1 MPEESRVLDI
11 EALESAIENLDIEV
25 FQSTAEDLH
34 YADLASVFQDLEDDE
49 ARSFFTK
56 NINLAS
62 FPQVLA
68 ELPDA
73 LIEETLQRFDESS
86 QREILRKLIDD
97 DRADVLQD
105 VSPEARQHYLA
116 MLKPE
121 QQETTRSLMRYNED
135 TAGGRMTTHAARI
148 SLGTTAK
155 SALEILRKYKDST
168 QSLAR
173 IYVVDDQG
181 RLKGKTRLR
190 ELAFTPWDTLV
201 DDIMDEADLSI
212 LASTDQ
218 EEAAQMFSK
227 YDMTLLPVVDEYD
240 HLLGVITHD
249 DVLEIIEEESTEDIE
264 KMSGIAGEQSEQT
277 YLNTSVAT
285 HFKRRFPWLLILALL
300 AISSGYVM
308 LRFEHILSHIYLL
321 ALYLPMVVAAG
332 GNTGG
337 QAATMVIRAMSLGE
351 LEAGSTSKVITKELI
366 LGIILGAILGC
377 CIALITLFIL
387 PIFDPPLPE
396 GVPLTTFALAV
407 SIALG
412 AQITT
417 STLSGALLPLGARAI
432 KLDPA
437 VVAAPAITTLV
448 DISGMVIYFTAAQAI
463 LPAVV

>member
-1 MPEESRVLDI
+1 MPEESRILDV
-11 EALESAIENLDIEV
+11 EALESAIQNRDAAA
-25 FQSTAEDLH
+25 FGTSAEDLH
-34 YADLASVFQDLEDDE
+34 YADLASVFQDLDNDE
-49 ARSFFTK
+49 ARGFFTQHISL
-56 NINLAS
+56 NS
-62 FPQVLA
+62 FPNILA

-73 LIEETLQRFDESS
+73 LIEETLERFDESA
-86 QREILRKLIDD
+86 QREILRKLVDD
-97 DRADVLQD
+97 DRTDILQD
-105 VSPEARQHYLA
+105 VSTEARKRYLA

-121 QQETTRSLMRYNED
+121 QQETTRSLMRYEED
-135 TAGGRMTTHAARI
+135 TAGGRMTTQAARI
-148 SLGTTAK
+148 SLGATVK
-155 SALEILRKYKDST
+155 EALEVLREYKDSAE
-168 QSLAR
+168 SLAR
-173 IYVVDDQG
+173 IYVVDEDG
-181 RLKGKTRLR
+181 RLRGKIRLR
-190 ELAFTPWDTLV
+190 ELAFNSWDTLV
-201 DDIMDEADLSI
+201 EDIMDQADLFI

-218 EEAAQMFSK
+218 EEAAQMFTK

-264 KMSGIAGEQSEQT
+264 KMSD
-277 YLNTSVAT
+277 TSVAT
-285 HFKRRFPWLLILALL
+285 HFKRRFPWLLVLALL

-308 LRFEHILSHIYLL
+308 LRFEHMLSSIYLL

-351 LEAGSTSKVITKELI
+351 LEAGSTAKVIAKELF
-366 LGIILGAILGC
+366 LGIFLGATLGC
-377 CIALITLFIL
+377 CIALITLFVL
-387 PIFDPPLPE
+387 PIFNPPLPE
-396 GVPLTTFALAV
+396 NIAMSTFALAV
-407 SIALG
+407 SVALG

-463 LPAVV
+463 L

>member
-1 MPEESRVLDI
+1 MPEESRILDI
-11 EALESAIENLDIEV
+11 EALESAIQNRDAAA
-25 FQSTAEDLH
+25 FGTSAEDLH
-34 YADLASVFQDLEDDE
+34 YADLASVFQDLDNDE
-49 ARSFFTK
+49 ARGFFTQHISL
-56 NINLAS
+56 NS
-62 FPQVLA
+62 FPNILA

-73 LIEETLQRFDESS
+73 LIEETLERFDESA
-86 QREILRKLIDD
+86 QREILRKLVDD
-97 DRADVLQD
+97 DRTDILQD
-105 VSPEARQHYLA
+105 VSTEARKRYLA

-121 QQETTRSLMRYNED
+121 QQETTRSLMRYEED
-135 TAGGRMTTHAARI
+135 TAGGRMTTQAARI
-148 SLGTTAK
+148 SLGATVK
-155 SALEILRKYKDST
+155 EALEVLREYKDSAE
-168 QSLAR
+168 SLAR
-173 IYVVDDQG
+173 IYVVDEDG
-181 RLKGKTRLR
+181 RLRGKIRLR
-190 ELAFTPWDTLV
+190 ELAFNSWDTLV
-201 DDIMDEADLSI
+201 EDIMDQADLFI

-218 EEAAQMFSK
+218 EEAAQMFTK

-285 HFKRRFPWLLILALL
+285 HFKRRFPWLLVLALL

-308 LRFEHILSHIYLL
+308 LRFEHMLSSIYLL

-351 LEAGSTSKVITKELI
+351 LEAGSTVKVIAKELF
-366 LGIILGAILGC
+366 LGIFLGATLGC
-377 CIALITLFIL
+377 CIALITLFVL
-387 PIFDPPLPE
+387 PIFNPPLPE
-396 GVPLTTFALAV
+396 NIAMSTFALAV
-407 SIALG
+407 SVALG

-463 LPAVV
+463 L

>member
-1 MPEESRVLDI
+1 MPEESRLLDV
-11 EALESAIENLDIEV
+11 EALESAIQSRDTEA
-25 FQSTAEDLH
+25 FQSSAEDLH
-34 YADLASVFQDLEDDE
+34 YADLAAVFQNLDQDEERAFFTEHIDLE
-49 ARSFFTK
+49 R
-56 NINLAS
+56 
-62 FPQVLA
+62 FPEILA

-73 LIEETLQRFDESS
+73 LIEETLERFDESA
-86 QREILRKLIDD
+86 QRNILRKLIDD
-97 DRADVLQD
+97 DRADILQD
-105 VSPEARQHYLA
+105 VNAESRQRYLG

-121 QQETTRSLMRYNED
+121 QEETTRSLMRYDED

-148 SLGTTAK
+148 MLGTTVK
-155 SALEILRKYKDST
+155 GALEVLREYKDSAE
-168 QSLAR
+168 SLAR
-173 IYVVDDQG
+173 IYVVDEEG
-181 RLKGKTRLR
+181 RLKGKIRLR
-190 ELAFTPWDTLV
+190 ELAFNSWETPV
-201 DDIMDEADLSI
+201 QDIMEEADLSI

-218 EEAAQMFSK
+218 EEAAQMFAK
-227 YDMTLLPVVDEYD
+227 YDMTLLPVVDEYN

-249 DVLEIIEEESTEDIE
+249 DVLEILEEESTEDIE

-277 YLNTSVAT
+277 YLNTALLT

-308 LRFEHILSHIYLL
+308 LRFEHILSSVYLL

-351 LEAGSTSKVITKELI
+351 LESGSTWKVLMKELF
-366 LGIILGAILGC
+366 LGLLLGVILGA
-377 CIALITLFIL
+377 CIAIITLFIL
-387 PIFDPPLPE
+387 PAFNPPLPANI
-396 GVPLTTFALAV
+396 TISTFAIAV
-407 SIALG
+407 SAALA

-463 LPAVV
+463 L

>member
-1 MPEESRVLDI
+1 MDV
-11 EALESAIENLDIEV
+11 EALESAIQNRD
-25 FQSTAEDLH
+25 AEAFRTSAEGLH
-34 YADLASVFQDLEDDE
+34 YADLASVFQDLDNDE
-49 ARSFFTK
+49 ARGFFTQHISL
-56 NINLAS
+56 NS
-62 FPQVLA
+62 FPNILA

-73 LIEETLQRFDESS
+73 LIEETLERFDERA
-86 QREILRKLIDD
+86 QREILRKLVDD
-97 DRADVLQD
+97 DRTDILQD
-105 VSPEARQHYLA
+105 VSTEARKRYLA

-121 QQETTRSLMRYNED
+121 QQETTRSLMRYEED
-135 TAGGRMTTHAARI
+135 TAGGRMTTQAARI
-148 SLGTTAK
+148 SLGATVK
-155 SALEILRKYKDST
+155 EALEVLREYKDSAE
-168 QSLAR
+168 SLAR
-173 IYVVDDQG
+173 IYVVDEDG
-181 RLKGKTRLR
+181 RLRGKIRLR
-190 ELAFTPWDTLV
+190 ELAFNSWDTLV
-201 DDIMDEADLSI
+201 EEIMDQADLFI

-218 EEAAQMFSK
+218 EEAAQMFTK

-285 HFKRRFPWLLILALL
+285 HFKRRFPWLLVLALL

-308 LRFEHILSHIYLL
+308 LRFEHMLSSIYLL

-351 LEAGSTSKVITKELI
+351 LEAGSTAKVIAKELF
-366 LGIILGAILGC
+366 LGIFLGATLGC
-377 CIALITLFIL
+377 CIALITLFVL
-387 PIFDPPLPE
+387 PIFNPPLPE
-396 GVPLTTFALAV
+396 NIAMSTFALAV
-407 SIALG
+407 SVALG

-463 LPAVV
+463 L

>member
-1 MPEESRVLDI
+1 MDI
-11 EALESAIENLDIEV
+11 EALESAIQNRDAAA
-25 FQSTAEDLH
+25 FGTSAEDLH
-34 YADLASVFQDLEDDE
+34 YADLASVFQDLDNDE
-49 ARSFFTK
+49 ARGFFTQHISL
-56 NINLAS
+56 NS
-62 FPQVLA
+62 FPNILA

-73 LIEETLQRFDESS
+73 LIEETLERFDESA
-86 QREILRKLIDD
+86 QREILRKLVDD
-97 DRADVLQD
+97 DRTDILQD
-105 VSPEARQHYLA
+105 VSTEARKRYLA

-121 QQETTRSLMRYNED
+121 QQETTRSLMRYEED
-135 TAGGRMTTHAARI
+135 TAGGRMTTQAARI
-148 SLGTTAK
+148 SLGATVK
-155 SALEILRKYKDST
+155 EALEVLRKYKDSAE
-168 QSLAR
+168 SLAR
-173 IYVVDDQG
+173 IYVVDEDG
-181 RLKGKTRLR
+181 RLRGKIRLR
-190 ELAFTPWDTLV
+190 ELAFNSWDTLV
-201 DDIMDEADLSI
+201 EDIMDQADLFI

-218 EEAAQMFSK
+218 EEAAQMFTK

-285 HFKRRFPWLLILALL
+285 HFKRRFPWLLVLALL

-308 LRFEHILSHIYLL
+308 LRFEHMLSSIYLL

-351 LEAGSTSKVITKELI
+351 LEAGSTAKVIAKELF
-366 LGIILGAILGC
+366 LGIFLGATLGC
-377 CIALITLFIL
+377 CIALITLFVL
-387 PIFDPPLPE
+387 PIFNPPLPE
-396 GVPLTTFALAV
+396 NIAMSTFALAV
-407 SIALG
+407 SVALG

-463 LPAVV
+463 L

>member
-1 MPEESRVLDI
+1 MPEESRILDV
-11 EALESAIENLDIEV
+11 EALESAIQNRDAAA
-25 FQSTAEDLH
+25 FGTSAEDLH
-34 YADLASVFQDLEDDE
+34 YADLASVFQDLDNDE
-49 ARSFFTK
+49 ARGFFTQHISL
-56 NINLAS
+56 NS
-62 FPQVLA
+62 FPNILA

-73 LIEETLQRFDESS
+73 LIEETLERFDESA
-86 QREILRKLIDD
+86 QREILRKLVDD
-97 DRADVLQD
+97 DRTDILQD
-105 VSPEARQHYLA
+105 VSTEARKRYLA

-121 QQETTRSLMRYNED
+121 QQETTRSLMRYEED
-135 TAGGRMTTHAARI
+135 TAGGRMTTQAARI
-148 SLGTTAK
+148 SLGATVK
-155 SALEILRKYKDST
+155 EALEVLREYKDSAE
-168 QSLAR
+168 SLAR
-173 IYVVDDQG
+173 IYVVDEDG
-181 RLKGKTRLR
+181 RLRGKIRLR
-190 ELAFTPWDTLV
+190 ELAFNSWDTLV
-201 DDIMDEADLSI
+201 EDIMDQADLFI

-218 EEAAQMFSK
+218 EEAAQMFTK

-285 HFKRRFPWLLILALL
+285 HFKRRFPWLLVLALL

-308 LRFEHILSHIYLL
+308 LRFEHMLSSIYLL

-351 LEAGSTSKVITKELI
+351 LEAGSTAKVIAKELF
-366 LGIILGAILGC
+366 LGIFLGATLGC
-377 CIALITLFIL
+377 CIALITLFVL
-387 PIFDPPLPE
+387 PIFNPPLPE
-396 GVPLTTFALAV
+396 NIAMSTFALAV
-407 SIALG
+407 SVALG

-463 LPAVV
+463 L

>member
-1 MPEESRVLDI
+1 MPEESRILDV
-11 EALESAIENLDIEV
+11 EVLESAIQNRD
-25 FQSTAEDLH
+25 AEAFRTSAEGLH
-34 YADLASVFQDLEDDE
+34 YADLASVFQNLDNDE
-49 ARSFFTK
+49 ARGFFTQH
-56 NINLAS
+56 ISLDS
-62 FPQVLA
+62 FPNILA

-73 LIEETLQRFDESS
+73 LIEETLERFSESA
-86 QREILRKLIDD
+86 QREILRKLVDD
-97 DRADVLQD
+97 DRTDILQD
-105 VSPEARQHYLA
+105 VSNEARKRYLA
-116 MLKPE
+116 LLKPE
-121 QQETTRSLMRYNED
+121 QQETTRSLMRYEED

-148 SLGTTAK
+148 SLGATVK
-155 SALEILRKYKDST
+155 EALEVLREYKNSAE
-168 QSLAR
+168 SLAR
-173 IYVVDDQG
+173 IYVVDEDG
-181 RLKGKTRLR
+181 RLRGKIRLR
-190 ELAFTPWDTLV
+190 ELAFNSWDTLV
-201 DDIMDEADLSI
+201 EDIMDQADLFI
-212 LASTDQ
+212 LASSDQ
-218 EEAAQMFSK
+218 EEAAQMFTK

-285 HFKRRFPWLLILALL
+285 HFKRRFPWLLVLALL

-308 LRFEHILSHIYLL
+308 LRFEHMLSSIYLL

-351 LEAGSTSKVITKELI
+351 LEAGSTAKVITKELS
-366 LGIILGAILGC
+366 LGAFLGATLGC

-387 PIFDPPLPE
+387 PIFNPPLPE
-396 GVPLTTFALAV
+396 GIAMSTFALAV
-407 SIALG
+407 SVALG

-463 LPAVV
+463 L

>member
-1 MPEESRVLDI
+1 MDI
-11 EALESAIENLDIEV
+11 EALESAIQNRDAAA
-25 FQSTAEDLH
+25 FGTSAEDLH
-34 YADLASVFQDLEDDE
+34 YADLASVFQDLDNDE
-49 ARSFFTK
+49 ARGFFTQHISL
-56 NINLAS
+56 NS
-62 FPQVLA
+62 FPNILA

-73 LIEETLQRFDESS
+73 LIEETLERFDERA
-86 QREILRKLIDD
+86 QREILRKLVDD
-97 DRADVLQD
+97 DRTDILQD
-105 VSPEARQHYLA
+105 VSTEARKRYLA

-121 QQETTRSLMRYNED
+121 QQETTRSLMRYEED
-135 TAGGRMTTHAARI
+135 TAGGRMTTQAARI
-148 SLGTTAK
+148 SLGATVK
-155 SALEILRKYKDST
+155 EALEVLREYKDSAE
-168 QSLAR
+168 SLAR
-173 IYVVDDQG
+173 IYVVDEDG
-181 RLKGKTRLR
+181 CLRGKIRLR
-190 ELAFTPWDTLV
+190 ELAFNSWDTLV
-201 DDIMDEADLSI
+201 EDIMDQADLFI

-218 EEAAQMFSK
+218 EEAAQMFTK

-285 HFKRRFPWLLILALL
+285 HFKRRFPWLLVLALL

-308 LRFEHILSHIYLL
+308 LRFEHMLSSIYLL

-351 LEAGSTSKVITKELI
+351 LEAGSTAKVIAKELF
-366 LGIILGAILGC
+366 LGIFLGATLGC
-377 CIALITLFIL
+377 CIALITLFVL
-387 PIFDPPLPE
+387 PIFNPPLPE
-396 GVPLTTFALAV
+396 NIAMSTFALAV
-407 SIALG
+407 SVALG

-463 LPAVV
+463 L

>member
-1 MPEESRVLDI
+1 LEV
-11 EALESAIENLDIEV
+11 EALESAIESRDATS
-25 FQSTAEDLH
+25 FQSSAEDLH
-34 YADLASVFQDLEDDE
+34 YADLAAVFQDLDEDEDR
-49 ARSFFTK
+49 AFFTQQ
-56 NINLAS
+56 IALER
-62 FPQVLA
+62 FPEILA
-68 ELPDA
+68 ELPDT
-73 LIEETLQRFDESS
+73 LIEETLERFDENA

-97 DRADVLQD
+97 DRADILQD
-105 VSPEARQHYLA
+105 VNTEARQRYLA

-121 QQETTRSLMRYNED
+121 QQETTRSLMRYEED

-148 SLGTTAK
+148 NLGTSVK
-155 SALEILRKYKDST
+155 GALDVLREYKDSAE
-168 QSLAR
+168 SLAR
-173 IYVVDDQG
+173 IYVVDDEG
-181 RLKGKTRLR
+181 RLKGKIRLR
-190 ELAFTPWDTLV
+190 ELAFNPWDTPV
-201 DDIMDEADLSI
+201 ENIMEEADLSV
-212 LASTDQ
+212 LASSDQ
-218 EEAAQMFSK
+218 EEAAQMFAK

-264 KMSGIAGEQSEQT
+264 KMSGIAGEQSEET
-277 YLNTSVAT
+277 YLNTSLAT

-308 LRFEHILSHIYLL
+308 LRFESILSSIYLL

-351 LEAGSTSKVITKELI
+351 LEAGSTTKVIMKELM
-366 LGIILGAILGC
+366 LGILLGAILGT
-377 CIALITLFIL
+377 CIAMITLFIL
-387 PIFDPPLPE
+387 PAFNPPLPE
-396 GVPLTTFALAV
+396 DIAMSTFALAV

-463 LPAVV
+463 L

>member
-1 MPEESRVLDI
+1 LDI
-11 EALESAIENLDIEV
+11 EALESAIQNRDAAA
-25 FQSTAEDLH
+25 FGTSAEDLH
-34 YADLASVFQDLEDDE
+34 YADLASVFQDLDNDE
-49 ARSFFTK
+49 ARGFFTQHISL
-56 NINLAS
+56 NS
-62 FPQVLA
+62 FPNILA

-73 LIEETLQRFDESS
+73 LIEETLERFDERA
-86 QREILRKLIDD
+86 QREILRKLVDD
-97 DRADVLQD
+97 DRTDILQD
-105 VSPEARQHYLA
+105 VSTEARKRYLA

-121 QQETTRSLMRYNED
+121 QQETTRSLMRYEED
-135 TAGGRMTTHAARI
+135 TAGGRMTTQAARI
-148 SLGTTAK
+148 SLGATVK
-155 SALEILRKYKDST
+155 EALEVLREYKDSAE
-168 QSLAR
+168 SLAR
-173 IYVVDDQG
+173 IYVVDEDG
-181 RLKGKTRLR
+181 RLRGKIRLR
-190 ELAFTPWDTLV
+190 ELAFNSWDTLV
-201 DDIMDEADLSI
+201 EDIMDQADLFI

-218 EEAAQMFSK
+218 EEAAQMFTK

-285 HFKRRFPWLLILALL
+285 HFKRRFPWLLVLALL

-308 LRFEHILSHIYLL
+308 LRFEHMLSSIYLL

-351 LEAGSTSKVITKELI
+351 LEAGSTVKVIAKELF
-366 LGIILGAILGC
+366 LGIFLGATLGC
-377 CIALITLFIL
+377 CIALITLFVL
-387 PIFDPPLPE
+387 PIFNPPLPE
-396 GVPLTTFALAV
+396 NIAMSTFALAV
-407 SIALG
+407 SVALG

-463 LPAVV
+463 L

>member
-1 MPEESRVLDI
+1 MPEESRILDV
-11 EALESAIENLDIEV
+11 EALESAIQDRDAEA
-25 FQSTAEDLH
+25 FRTSAEDLH
-34 YADLASVFQDLEDDE
+34 YADLASVFQDLDNDQ
-49 ARSFFTK
+49 ARGFFTQH
-56 NINLAS
+56 ISLDS
-62 FPQVLA
+62 FPNILA

-73 LIEETLQRFDESS
+73 LIEETLERFDQSA
-86 QREILRKLIDD
+86 QREILGKLVDD
-97 DRADVLQD
+97 DRTDILQD
-105 VSPEARQHYLA
+105 VSTEARKRYLA

-121 QQETTRSLMRYNED
+121 QQETTRSLMRYEED

-148 SLGTTAK
+148 RLGATVK
-155 SALEILRKYKDST
+155 EALEVLREYKDSAE
-168 QSLAR
+168 SLAR
-173 IYVVDDQG
+173 IYVVDEDG
-181 RLKGKTRLR
+181 RLRGKIRLR
-190 ELAFTPWDTLV
+190 ELAFNSWDTLV
-201 DDIMDEADLSI
+201 EDIMDQADLFI

-218 EEAAQMFSK
+218 EEAAQMFTK

-285 HFKRRFPWLLILALL
+285 HFKRRFPWLLVLALL

-308 LRFEHILSHIYLL
+308 LRFEHMLSSIYLL

-351 LEAGSTSKVITKELI
+351 LEAGSTTKVITKELF
-366 LGIILGAILGC
+366 LGIFLGATLGC
-377 CIALITLFIL
+377 CIALITLFVL
-387 PIFDPPLPE
+387 PIFNPALPE
-396 GVPLTTFALAV
+396 NIAISTFALAV
-407 SIALG
+407 SVALG

-463 LPAVV
+463 L

>member
-1 MPEESRVLDI
+1 MPEESRILDV
-11 EALESAIENLDIEV
+11 EALESAIQDRDAEA
-25 FQSTAEDLH
+25 FRTSAEDLH
-34 YADLASVFQDLEDDE
+34 YADLASVFQDLDNDQ
-49 ARSFFTK
+49 ARGFFTQH
-56 NINLAS
+56 ISLDS
-62 FPQVLA
+62 FPNILA

-73 LIEETLQRFDESS
+73 LIEETLERFDQSA
-86 QREILRKLIDD
+86 QREILGKLVDD
-97 DRADVLQD
+97 DRTDILQD
-105 VSPEARQHYLA
+105 VSTEARKRYLA

-121 QQETTRSLMRYNED
+121 QQETTRSLMRYEED

-148 SLGTTAK
+148 RLGATVK
-155 SALEILRKYKDST
+155 EALEVLREYKDSAE
-168 QSLAR
+168 SLAR
-173 IYVVDDQG
+173 IYVVDEDG
-181 RLKGKTRLR
+181 RLRGKIRLR
-190 ELAFTPWDTLV
+190 ELAFNSWDTLV
-201 DDIMDEADLSI
+201 EDIMDQADLFI
-212 LASTDQ
+212 LASSDQ
-218 EEAAQMFSK
+218 EEAAQMFTK
-227 YDMTLLPVVDEYD
+227 YDMTLLPVIDEYD

-285 HFKRRFPWLLILALL
+285 HFKRRFPWLLVLALL

-308 LRFEHILSHIYLL
+308 LRFEHMLSSIYLL

-351 LEAGSTSKVITKELI
+351 LEAGSTTKVITKELF
-366 LGIILGAILGC
+366 LGIFLGATLGC
-377 CIALITLFIL
+377 CIALITLFVL
-387 PIFDPPLPE
+387 PIFNPALPE
-396 GVPLTTFALAV
+396 NIAISTFALAV
-407 SIALG
+407 SVALG

-463 LPAVV
+463 L

>member
-1 MPEESRVLDI
+1 MDI
-11 EALESAIENLDIEV
+11 EALESAIQNRDAAA
-25 FQSTAEDLH
+25 FGTSAEDLH
-34 YADLASVFQDLEDDE
+34 YADLASVFQDLDNDE
-49 ARSFFTK
+49 ARGFFTQHISL
-56 NINLAS
+56 NS
-62 FPQVLA
+62 FPNILA

-73 LIEETLQRFDESS
+73 LIEETLERFDESA
-86 QREILRKLIDD
+86 QREILRKLVDD
-97 DRADVLQD
+97 DRTDILQD
-105 VSPEARQHYLA
+105 VSTEARKRYLA

-121 QQETTRSLMRYNED
+121 QQETTRSLMRYEED
-135 TAGGRMTTHAARI
+135 TAGGRMTTQAARI
-148 SLGTTAK
+148 SLGATVK
-155 SALEILRKYKDST
+155 EALEVLREYKDSAE
-168 QSLAR
+168 SLAR
-173 IYVVDDQG
+173 IYVVDEDG
-181 RLKGKTRLR
+181 RLRGKIRLR
-190 ELAFTPWDTLV
+190 ELAFNSWDTLV
-201 DDIMDEADLSI
+201 EDIMDQADLFI

-218 EEAAQMFSK
+218 EEAAQMFTK

-285 HFKRRFPWLLILALL
+285 HFKRRFPWLLVLALL

-308 LRFEHILSHIYLL
+308 LRFEHMLSSIYLL

-337 QAATMVIRAMSLGE
+337 QADTMVIRAMSLGE
-351 LEAGSTSKVITKELI
+351 LEAGSTAKVIAKELF
-366 LGIILGAILGC
+366 LGIFLGATLGC
-377 CIALITLFIL
+377 CIALITLFVL
-387 PIFDPPLPE
+387 PIFNPPLPE
-396 GVPLTTFALAV
+396 NIAMSTFALAV
-407 SIALG
+407 SVALG

-463 LPAVV
+463 L

>member
-1 MPEESRVLDI
+1 MDI
-11 EALESAIENLDIEV
+11 EALESAIQNRDAAA
-25 FQSTAEDLH
+25 FGTSAEDLH
-34 YADLASVFQDLEDDE
+34 YADLASVFQDLDNDE
-49 ARSFFTK
+49 ARGFFTQ
-56 NINLAS
+56 NISLNS
-62 FPQVLA
+62 FPNILA

-73 LIEETLQRFDESS
+73 LIEETLERFDERA
-86 QREILRKLIDD
+86 QREILRKLVDD
-97 DRADVLQD
+97 DRTDILQD
-105 VSPEARQHYLA
+105 VSTEARKRYLA

-121 QQETTRSLMRYNED
+121 QQETTRSLMRYEED
-135 TAGGRMTTHAARI
+135 TAGGRMTTQAARI
-148 SLGTTAK
+148 SLGATVK
-155 SALEILRKYKDST
+155 EALEVLREYKDSAE
-168 QSLAR
+168 SLAR
-173 IYVVDDQG
+173 IYVVDEDG
-181 RLKGKTRLR
+181 CLRGKIRLR
-190 ELAFTPWDTLV
+190 ELAFNSWDTLV
-201 DDIMDEADLSI
+201 EDIMDQADLFI

-218 EEAAQMFSK
+218 EEAAQMFTK

-285 HFKRRFPWLLILALL
+285 HFKRRFPWLLVLALL

-308 LRFEHILSHIYLL
+308 LRFEHMLSSIYLL

-351 LEAGSTSKVITKELI
+351 LEAGSTVKVIAKELF
-366 LGIILGAILGC
+366 LGIFLGATLGC
-377 CIALITLFIL
+377 CIALITLFVL
-387 PIFDPPLPE
+387 PIFNPPLPE
-396 GVPLTTFALAV
+396 NIAMSTFALAV
-407 SIALG
+407 SVALG
-412 AQITT
+412 PQITT

-463 LPAVV
+463 L

>member
-1 MPEESRVLDI
+1 LDV
-11 EALESAIENLDIEV
+11 EALESAIQNRD
-25 FQSTAEDLH
+25 AEAFRTSAEGLH
-34 YADLASVFQDLEDDE
+34 YADLASVFQNLDNDE
-49 ARSFFTK
+49 ARGFFTQH
-56 NINLAS
+56 ISLDS
-62 FPQVLA
+62 FPNILA

-73 LIEETLQRFDESS
+73 LIEETLERFSESA
-86 QREILRKLIDD
+86 QREILRKLVDD
-97 DRADVLQD
+97 DRTDILQD
-105 VSPEARQHYLA
+105 VSTEARQRYLA

-121 QQETTRSLMRYNED
+121 QQETTRSLMRYEED

-148 SLGTTAK
+148 SLGATVK
-155 SALEILRKYKDST
+155 EALEVLRQYKDSAE
-168 QSLAR
+168 SLAR
-173 IYVVDDQG
+173 IYVVDEDG
-181 RLKGKTRLR
+181 RLRGKIRLR
-190 ELAFTPWDTLV
+190 ELAFNSWDTLV
-201 DDIMDEADLSI
+201 EEIMDQADLFI

-218 EEAAQMFSK
+218 EEAAQMFTK

-285 HFKRRFPWLLILALL
+285 HFKRRFPWLLVLALL

-308 LRFEHILSHIYLL
+308 LRFEHMLSSIYLL

-351 LEAGSTSKVITKELI
+351 LEAGSTAKVITKELF
-366 LGIILGAILGC
+366 LGIFLGATLGC

-387 PIFDPPLPE
+387 PIFNPPLPE
-396 GVPLTTFALAV
+396 NIAISTFALAV
-407 SIALG
+407 SVALG

-463 LPAVV
+463 L

>member
-1 MPEESRVLDI
+1 MDV
-11 EALESAIENLDIEV
+11 EALESAIQNRD
-25 FQSTAEDLH
+25 AEAFRTSAEGLH
-34 YADLASVFQDLEDDE
+34 YADLASVFQNLDNDE
-49 ARSFFTK
+49 ARGFFTQH
-56 NINLAS
+56 ISLDS
-62 FPQVLA
+62 FPNILA

-73 LIEETLQRFDESS
+73 LIEDTLERFDESA
-86 QREILRKLIDD
+86 QREILGKLVDD
-97 DRADVLQD
+97 DRTDILQD
-105 VSPEARQHYLA
+105 VSTEARKRYLA

-121 QQETTRSLMRYNED
+121 QQETTRSLMRYEED

-148 SLGTTAK
+148 SLGATVK
-155 SALEILRKYKDST
+155 EALEVLREYKDSAE
-168 QSLAR
+168 SLAR
-173 IYVVDDQG
+173 IYVVDEDG
-181 RLKGKTRLR
+181 RLRGKIRLR
-190 ELAFTPWDTLV
+190 ELAFNSWDTLV
-201 DDIMDEADLSI
+201 EDIMDQADLFI

-218 EEAAQMFSK
+218 EEAAQMFTK

-285 HFKRRFPWLLILALL
+285 HFKRRFPWLLVLALL

-308 LRFEHILSHIYLL
+308 LRFEHMLSSIYLL

-351 LEAGSTSKVITKELI
+351 LEAGSTAKVITKELF
-366 LGIILGAILGC
+366 LGIFLGATLGC
-377 CIALITLFIL
+377 CIALITLFVL
-387 PIFDPPLPE
+387 PVFNPPLPE
-396 GVPLTTFALAV
+396 NIAMSTFALAV
-407 SIALG
+407 SVALG

-463 LPAVV
+463 L

>member
-1 MPEESRVLDI
+1 LDV
-11 EALESAIENLDIEV
+11 EALESAIQNRD
-25 FQSTAEDLH
+25 AEAFRTSAEGLH
-34 YADLASVFQDLEDDE
+34 YADLASVFQNLDNDE
-49 ARSFFTK
+49 ARGFFTQH
-56 NINLAS
+56 ISLDS
-62 FPQVLA
+62 FPNILA

-73 LIEETLQRFDESS
+73 LIEDTLERFDESA
-86 QREILRKLIDD
+86 QREILGKLVDD
-97 DRADVLQD
+97 DRTDILQD
-105 VSPEARQHYLA
+105 VSTEARKRYLA

-121 QQETTRSLMRYNED
+121 QQETTRSLMRYEED

-148 SLGTTAK
+148 SLGATVK
-155 SALEILRKYKDST
+155 EALEVLREYKDSAE
-168 QSLAR
+168 SLAR
-173 IYVVDDQG
+173 IYVVDEDG
-181 RLKGKTRLR
+181 RLRGKIRLR
-190 ELAFTPWDTLV
+190 ELAFNSWDTLV
-201 DDIMDEADLSI
+201 EDIMDQADLFI

-218 EEAAQMFSK
+218 EEAAQMFTK

-285 HFKRRFPWLLILALL
+285 HFKRRFPWLLVLALL

-308 LRFEHILSHIYLL
+308 LRFEHMLSSIYLL

-351 LEAGSTSKVITKELI
+351 LEAGSTAKVITKELF
-366 LGIILGAILGC
+366 LGIFLGATLGC
-377 CIALITLFIL
+377 CIALITLFVL
-387 PIFDPPLPE
+387 PVFNPPLPE
-396 GVPLTTFALAV
+396 NIAMSTFALAV
-407 SIALG
+407 SVALG

-463 LPAVV
+463 L

>member
-1 MPEESRVLDI
+1 MPEESRILDV
-11 EALESAIENLDIEV
+11 EALESAIQDRDAEA
-25 FQSTAEDLH
+25 FRTSAEDLH
-34 YADLASVFQDLEDDE
+34 YADLASVFQDLDNDQ
-49 ARSFFTK
+49 ARGFFTQH
-56 NINLAS
+56 ISLDS
-62 FPQVLA
+62 FPNILA

-73 LIEETLQRFDESS
+73 LIEETLERFDQSA
-86 QREILRKLIDD
+86 QREILGKLVDD
-97 DRADVLQD
+97 DRTDILQD
-105 VSPEARQHYLA
+105 VSTEARKRYLA

-121 QQETTRSLMRYNED
+121 QQETTRSLMRYEED

-148 SLGTTAK
+148 RLGATVK
-155 SALEILRKYKDST
+155 EALEVLREYKDSAE
-168 QSLAR
+168 SLAR
-173 IYVVDDQG
+173 IYVVDEDG
-181 RLKGKTRLR
+181 RLRGKIRLR
-190 ELAFTPWDTLV
+190 ELAFNSWDTLV
-201 DDIMDEADLSI
+201 EDIMDQADLFI

-218 EEAAQMFSK
+218 EEAAQMFTK

-285 HFKRRFPWLLILALL
+285 HFKRRFPWLLVLALL

-308 LRFEHILSHIYLL
+308 LRFEHMLSSIYLL

-351 LEAGSTSKVITKELI
+351 LEAGSTAKVITKELF
-366 LGIILGAILGC
+366 LGIFLGATLGC
-377 CIALITLFIL
+377 CIALITLFVL
-387 PIFDPPLPE
+387 PIFNPPLPE
-396 GVPLTTFALAV
+396 NIAISTFALAV
-407 SIALG
+407 SVALG

-463 LPAVV
+463 L

>member
-1 MPEESRVLDI
+1 MDI
-11 EALESAIENLDIEV
+11 EALESAIQNRDAAA
-25 FQSTAEDLH
+25 FGTSAEDLH
-34 YADLASVFQDLEDDE
+34 YADLASVFQDLDNDE
-49 ARSFFTK
+49 ARGFFTQHISL
-56 NINLAS
+56 NS
-62 FPQVLA
+62 FPNILA

-73 LIEETLQRFDESS
+73 LIEETLERFDESA
-86 QREILRKLIDD
+86 QREILRKLVDD
-97 DRADVLQD
+97 DRTDILQD
-105 VSPEARQHYLA
+105 VSTEARKRYLA

-121 QQETTRSLMRYNED
+121 QQETTRSLMRYEED
-135 TAGGRMTTHAARI
+135 TAGGRMTTQAARI
-148 SLGTTAK
+148 SLGATVK
-155 SALEILRKYKDST
+155 EALEVLREYKDSAE
-168 QSLAR
+168 SLAR
-173 IYVVDDQG
+173 IYVVDEDG
-181 RLKGKTRLR
+181 RLRGKIRLR
-190 ELAFTPWDTLV
+190 ELAFNSWDTLV
-201 DDIMDEADLSI
+201 EDIMDQADLFI

-218 EEAAQMFSK
+218 EEAAQMFTK
-227 YDMTLLPVVDEYD
+227 YDMTFLPVVDEYD

-285 HFKRRFPWLLILALL
+285 HFKRRFPWLLVLALL

-308 LRFEHILSHIYLL
+308 LRFEHMLSSIYLL

-351 LEAGSTSKVITKELI
+351 LEAGSTVKVIAKELF
-366 LGIILGAILGC
+366 LGIFLGATLGC
-377 CIALITLFIL
+377 CIALITLFVL
-387 PIFDPPLPE
+387 PIFNPPLPE
-396 GVPLTTFALAV
+396 NIAMSTFALAV
-407 SIALG
+407 SVALG

-463 LPAVV
+463 L

>member
-1 MPEESRVLDI
+1 MPEESRILDI
-11 EALESAIENLDIEV
+11 EALESAIQNRDAAA
-25 FQSTAEDLH
+25 FGTSAEDLH
-34 YADLASVFQDLEDDE
+34 YADLASVFQDLDNDE
-49 ARSFFTK
+49 ARGFFTQHISL
-56 NINLAS
+56 NS
-62 FPQVLA
+62 FPNILA

-73 LIEETLQRFDESS
+73 LIEETLERFDESA
-86 QREILRKLIDD
+86 QREILRKLVDD
-97 DRADVLQD
+97 DRTDILQD
-105 VSPEARQHYLA
+105 VSTEARKRYLA

-121 QQETTRSLMRYNED
+121 QQETTRSLMRYEED
-135 TAGGRMTTHAARI
+135 TAGGRMTTQAARI
-148 SLGTTAK
+148 SLGATVK
-155 SALEILRKYKDST
+155 EALEVLRKYKDSAE
-168 QSLAR
+168 SLAR
-173 IYVVDDQG
+173 IYVVDEDG
-181 RLKGKTRLR
+181 RLRGKIRLR
-190 ELAFTPWDTLV
+190 ELAFNSWDTLV
-201 DDIMDEADLSI
+201 EDIMDQADLFI

-218 EEAAQMFSK
+218 EEAAQMFTK

-285 HFKRRFPWLLILALL
+285 HFKRRFPWLLVLALL

-308 LRFEHILSHIYLL
+308 LRFEHMLSSIYLL

-351 LEAGSTSKVITKELI
+351 LEAGSTAKVIAKELF
-366 LGIILGAILGC
+366 LGIFLGATLGC
-377 CIALITLFIL
+377 CIALITLFVL
-387 PIFDPPLPE
+387 PIFNPPLPE
-396 GVPLTTFALAV
+396 NIAMSTFALAV
-407 SIALG
+407 SVALG

-463 LPAVV
+463 L

>member
-1 MPEESRVLDI
+1 MDV
-11 EALESAIENLDIEV
+11 EALESAIQDRDAEA
-25 FQSTAEDLH
+25 FRTSAEDLH
-34 YADLASVFQDLEDDE
+34 YADLASVFQDLDNDQ
-49 ARSFFTK
+49 ARGFFTQH
-56 NINLAS
+56 ISLDS
-62 FPQVLA
+62 FPNILA

-73 LIEETLQRFDESS
+73 LIEETLERFDQSA
-86 QREILRKLIDD
+86 QREILGKLVDD
-97 DRADVLQD
+97 DRTDILQD
-105 VSPEARQHYLA
+105 VSSEARKRYLA

-121 QQETTRSLMRYNED
+121 QQETTRSLMRYEED

-148 SLGTTAK
+148 RLGATVK
-155 SALEILRKYKDST
+155 EALEVLREYKDSAE
-168 QSLAR
+168 SLAR
-173 IYVVDDQG
+173 IYVVDEDG
-181 RLKGKTRLR
+181 RLRGKIRLR
-190 ELAFTPWDTLV
+190 ELAFNSWDTLV
-201 DDIMDEADLSI
+201 EDIMDQADLFI

-218 EEAAQMFSK
+218 EEAAQMFTK

-285 HFKRRFPWLLILALL
+285 HFKRRFPWLLVLALL

-308 LRFEHILSHIYLL
+308 LRFEHMLSSIYLL

-351 LEAGSTSKVITKELI
+351 LEAGSTAKVITKELF
-366 LGIILGAILGC
+366 LGIFLGATLGC
-377 CIALITLFIL
+377 CIALITLFVL
-387 PIFDPPLPE
+387 PIFNPPLPE
-396 GVPLTTFALAV
+396 NIAISTFALAV
-407 SIALG
+407 SVALG

-463 LPAVV
+463 L

>member
-1 MPEESRVLDI
+1 MDV
-11 EALESAIENLDIEV
+11 EALESAIQDRDAEA
-25 FQSTAEDLH
+25 FRTSAEDLH
-34 YADLASVFQDLEDDE
+34 YADLASVFQDLDNDQ
-49 ARSFFTK
+49 ARGFFTQH
-56 NINLAS
+56 ISLDS
-62 FPQVLA
+62 FPNILA

-73 LIEETLQRFDESS
+73 LIEETLERFDQSA
-86 QREILRKLIDD
+86 QREILGKLVDD
-97 DRADVLQD
+97 DRTDILQD
-105 VSPEARQHYLA
+105 VSTEARKRYLA

-121 QQETTRSLMRYNED
+121 QQETTRSLMRYEED

-148 SLGTTAK
+148 RLGATVK
-155 SALEILRKYKDST
+155 EALEVLREYKDSAE
-168 QSLAR
+168 SLAR
-173 IYVVDDQG
+173 IYVVDEDG
-181 RLKGKTRLR
+181 RLRGKIRLR
-190 ELAFTPWDTLV
+190 ELAFNSWDTLV
-201 DDIMDEADLSI
+201 EDIMDQADLFI

-218 EEAAQMFSK
+218 EEAAQMFTK

-285 HFKRRFPWLLILALL
+285 HFKRRFPWLLVLALL

-308 LRFEHILSHIYLL
+308 LRFEHMLSSIYLL

-351 LEAGSTSKVITKELI
+351 LEAGSTTKVITKELF
-366 LGIILGAILGC
+366 LGIFLGATLGC
-377 CIALITLFIL
+377 CIALITLFVL
-387 PIFDPPLPE
+387 PIFNPPLPE
-396 GVPLTTFALAV
+396 NIAISTFALAV
-407 SIALG
+407 SVALG

-463 LPAVV
+463 L